1 MFTDTHFHLRNL
13 NEQGIDIPAL
23 FSELYDA
30 DFSFLMDIGTRC
42 DDIESRIF
50 VAKSAF
56 QSLCEQNKS
65 DVAKKIS
72 DVLYFSAGVWPDVD
86 AIKNAND
93 QMKILKEFVENCSE
107 KERLVAIGE
116 CGLDHHWNVNG
127 NDHRDESLF
136 DSDLFTKEA
145 EFFEMQIEF
154 ARELDKPVVVHSR
167 DAFDG
172 TLSCIKNVG
181 YHNGEIHC
189 FSYGKKEAEA
199 FLDLGWY
206 IAFGGAVTY
215 TKKRCMEDMKDLIRY
230 IPLDRMLMETDAPYL
245 APVPFRGKTNTP
257 RLIDNTYKFVCEIL
271 GMDFDNFTIQMA
283 KNAKNLFLQV
293 ETCGII

>member
-1 MFTDTHFHLRNL
+1 MRNL
-13 NEQGIDIPAL
+13 NELGIDVPSL

-42 DDIESRIF
+42 DDLENRIS
-50 VAKSAF
+50 VAKSAL
-56 QSLCEQNKS
+56 QKLAEQGCSEKA
-65 DVAKKIS
+65 DAIFK
-72 DVLYFSAGVWPDVD
+72 VLYFSAGIWPDVD
-86 AIKNAND
+86 AIKD
-93 QMKILKEFVENCSE
+93 RSEQMKILRQFVENCSE
-107 KERLVAIGE
+107 KEKLVAIGE

-127 NDHRDESLF
+127 NDHRDESEF
-136 DSDLFTKEA
+136 DSDLFTQEA
-145 EFFEMQIEF
+145 EFFEMQLEF
-154 ARELDKPVVVHSR
+154 ARELKKPVVIHSR

-206 IAFGGAVTY
+206 IALGGAVTY
-215 TKKRCMEDMKDLIRY
+215 TKKSRMDEMKELIRY
-230 IPLDRMLMETDAPYL
+230 IPLDRLLMETDSPYL

-257 RLIDNTYKFVCEIL
+257 RLIDNTYKFICDVLE
-271 GMDFDNFTIQMA
+271 MDFDKFTIQMD

-293 ETCGII
+293 ETCAIL